1 MTHAQFTA
9 AVTPKVHGS
18 WNLHEVLPHDMQ
30 FFIMLS
36 SACGIIG
43 NRGQANYAAGNT
55 YQDALAYHRRSK
67 GLPATALDLG
77 AMLSVGYIAES
88 QGKVSTLN
96 FSPHAIREDE
106 FHALL
111 EYHMDSRNATDD
123 ILKTQVTI
131 GLGTSA
137 SYKWRGSPEPT
148 FMKNPVFTQ
157 LHVMSEATSNEGEED
172 SSLNTKAAL
181 RAAKSFEEATAAIV
195 DAVVR
200 KLSSVMSL
208 PVEDFD
214 PSKPIH
220 HYGVDSLVAVEF
232 RNWFSKDLGADIPV
246 LDIMGNDSI
255 AQLAV
260 KIAKTSKLVK
270 IAEEAE

>member
-1 MTHAQFTA
+1 M
-9 AVTPKVHGS
+9 
-18 WNLHEVLPHDMQ
+18 N

-36 SACGIIG
+36 SVCGIIG

-55 YQDALAYHRRSK
+55 YQDALAHHRRTK
-67 GLPATALDLG
+67 GLAATVLDLG
-77 AMLSVGYIAES
+77 AMLSVGYIAEN
-88 QGKVSTLN
+88 QDKVVGNLA
-96 FSPHAIREDE
+96 FSSDAIREEE

-111 EYHMDSRNATDD
+111 EYHMDLRNPTDD
-123 ILKTQVTI
+123 LVKTQVTI

-137 SYKWRGSPEPT
+137 SYKWKGVPEPT
-148 FMKNPVFTQ
+148 FMKNPLFTQ
-157 LHVMSEATSNEGEED
+157 LHVLSESTTNDGEED

-181 RAAKSFEEATAAIV
+181 RAANTVDEATGTVV

-270 IAEEAE
+270 LAEEAE